1 MGMEEENETG
11 PSQEREEE
19 GEAELIRGV
28 LTAQLL
34 TLSELL
40 KKLKFISVLYEWKK
54 NSITKLSV
62 VIYSRVSQGF
72 VASDHSPKISKGNNF
87 Y

>member
-11 PSQEREEE
+11 PSQERKEE

-40 KKLKFISVLYEWKK
+40 KKLKFIPVLYEWKK
-54 NSITKLSV
+54 I
-62 VIYSRVSQGF
+62 VSQ
-72 VASDHSPKISKGNNF
+72 N
-87 Y
+87 

>member
-54 NSITKLSV
+54 I
-62 VIYSRVSQGF
+62 VSQ
-72 VASDHSPKISKGNNF
+72 N
-87 Y
+87 

>member
-11 PSQEREEE
+11 SSQEREEE

-40 KKLKFISVLYEWKK
+40 KKLKFIPVLYEWKK
-54 NSITKLSV
+54 I
-62 VIYSRVSQGF
+62 VSQ
-72 VASDHSPKISKGNNF
+72 N
-87 Y
+87 

>member
-11 PSQEREEE
+11 PSQKREEE

-54 NSITKLSV
+54 I
-62 VIYSRVSQGF
+62 VSQ
-72 VASDHSPKISKGNNF
+72 N
-87 Y
+87 